1 MGEKDAP
8 QVTSLLRSPPWS
20 EFPHC
25 EKGELAFTYVCLNR
39 KTVHS
44 ISIAHMHSNQQHSS
58 SARVFIFMLIFAWLL
73 MGAFEMYKNMHRNP
87 DVQDSETSQTTLKTV
102 SWLNL
107 FSLDTVE
114 VNSVVP
120 LFWILSLP
128 IVILFKRFYY
138 CRSLEIGVSTVFL
151 FESEVGKYQ

>member
-1 MGEKDAP
+1 MGEKEAP
-8 QVTSLLRSPPWS
+8 QATSLLRSPPWS

-25 EKGELAFTYVCLNR
+25 EKSELAFTYVCLNR

-44 ISIAHMHSNQQHSS
+44 VSIAHMHSNQQPSS
-58 SARVFIFMLIFAWLL
+58 SARVFIFMLIFTWLL
-73 MGAFEMYKNMHRNP
+73 MGAFEMYKNMHSNP

-114 VNSVVP
+114 VNSLVP
-120 LFWILSLP
+120 LFWILSLHV
-128 IVILFKRFYY
+128 VILLKKFYY
-138 CRSLEIGVSTVFL
+138 CRFLEIGVSTVFL
-151 FESEVGKYQ
+151 FESEVGKHQ